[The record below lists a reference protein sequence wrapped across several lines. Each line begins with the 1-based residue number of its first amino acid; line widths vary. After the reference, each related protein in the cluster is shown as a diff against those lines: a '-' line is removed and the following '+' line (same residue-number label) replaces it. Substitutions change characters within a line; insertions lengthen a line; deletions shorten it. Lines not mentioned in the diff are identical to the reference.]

1 MKTRLVFAGCVV
13 LTTLGFACGCRENP
27 KAVSPALFPDGLAE
41 DAQKTYSAHVRALN
55 AGGEKLGN
63 EIPPG
68 CWAERIKAL
77 HPLKVYTHRAN
88 IVVVQRLNDSV
99 EEGKYINILISSY
112 LPQTGDDG
120 FVFSP
125 NPKSGSTY
133 RLGNG
138 VFDFKR
144 TTDK

>member
-1 MKTRLVFAGCVV
+1 MKIRSTGLALALLC
-13 LTTLGFACGCRENP
+13 FACGCRENQQ
-27 KAVSPALFPDGLAE
+27 AVSPALFPDGLAE
-41 DAQKTYSAHVRALN
+41 DAQKTYSAHVGALN
-55 AGGEKLGN
+55 AAGEKLGN

-88 IVVVQRLNDSV
+88 IVVVQRMNDGV
-99 EEGKYINILISSY
+99 EEGKYIDILISSY

-125 NPKSGSTY
+125 NPTSGNTY
-133 RLGNG
+133 QLGSG

-144 TTDK
+144 TVGK